1 MCMPGLSHPYT
12 VAMMEGKEGLCM
24 SESTRGS
31 DQKLPVW
38 EPEDLASASECTGLT
53 PAAIQTPEE
62 AENYAELYDIHEQ
75 KTAWKKE
82 TNGKP
87 APRKEQ

>member
-1 MCMPGLSHPYT
+1 MRALRLSHPDRYQD
-12 VAMMEGKEGLCM
+12 GKEVLRM

-31 DQKLPVW
+31 DRRLPIW

-53 PAAIQTPEE
+53 PAAIQTPDE
-62 AENYAELYDIHEQ
+62 ADNYAELYAIHEQ

-87 APRKEQ
+87 VPRKEQ

>member
-1 MCMPGLSHPYT
+1 
-12 VAMMEGKEGLCM
+12 M
-24 SESTRGS
+24 SESTHENERR
-31 DQKLPVW
+31 LPIL

-53 PAAIQTPEE
+53 PAAIQTPDE
-62 AENYAELYDIHEQ
+62 ADNYAELYAIHEQ

-87 APRKEQ
+87 VPRKEQ